1 MVKISIEYTGDLHC
15 VAKHEPSGSVIG
27 TDAPKDNE
35 GKGEA
40 FSPTDLL
47 GAALGTCIATV
58 MGIYA
63 KRKGLD
69 LKGMTVDVK
78 KEMVSDP
85 VRRIGRLSVDVKM
98 PSGLPLEEKE
108 KFVKIAH
115 TCPVH
120 KSLHPDIQMPIT
132 FHWPQ
137 AIA

>member
-1 MVKISIEYTGDLHC
+1 MAISIEYTGDLHC
-15 VAKHEPSGSVIG
+15 VAKHGPSGEIIS

-63 KRKGLD
+63 RRKEID
-69 LKGMTVDVK
+69 LRGMRVEVQ
-78 KEMVSDP
+78 KEMTSDP
-85 VRRIGRLSVDVKM
+85 VRRIGRLSVEIHM
-98 PSGLPLEEKE
+98 PSSLPEGEKE
-108 KFVKIAH
+108 KLIKIAH

-132 FHWPQ
+132 FYWPS
-137 AIA
+137 